1 MLTSLAQPSVT
12 PAGVHELV
20 RRWEPTGDARA
31 EMVLCHGLAEHSG
44 RYEKVGDRF
53 AASGI
58 RVTAYDQIGF
68 GASGGRRA
76 WVDEWSDVLDQ
87 IQNHVEVARET
98 ARPVVLLGH
107 SLGGLFALEYAL
119 AERPKPDLLVLSAP
133 MLDGGAGWQRVIA
146 PVLAALA
153 PTLQIPNNLNAEEL
167 SRDPAVG
174 EAYFSDP
181 LVQTKTTARYGKGML
196 SAMARVNAA
205 LGGLSV
211 PTLVIHGAV
220 DRIVPPQSSA
230 PLADIPGVD
239 RRLYP
244 ALRHELFNE
253 PEGMDV
259 VDDVIGWIESK
270 LA

>member
-1 MLTSLAQPSVT
+1 MTSLAQPSVT

-20 RRWEPTGDARA
+20 RRWEPSGNSRA

-44 RYEKVGDRF
+44 RYEAVGDRF
-53 AASGI
+53 AAAGI
-58 RVTAYDQIGF
+58 AVTAYDQIGF

-76 WVDEWSDVLDQ
+76 WVNEWSDVLDQ

-98 ARPVVLLGH
+98 TRPVVLLGH
-107 SLGGLFALEYAL
+107 SNGGLFALEYAL

-133 MLDGGAGWQRVIA
+133 LLGGGAGWQRALA

-153 PTLQIPNNLNAEEL
+153 PTVQVPNNLSGEQL

-181 LVQTKTTARYGKGML
+181 LIHTKTTPRYGKEMFD
-196 SAMARVNAA
+196 AIARVNAV
-205 LGGLSV
+205 LDRLSV

-220 DRIVPPQSSA
+220 DRIVPPQASA
-230 PLADIPGVD
+230 PLADVPGVD